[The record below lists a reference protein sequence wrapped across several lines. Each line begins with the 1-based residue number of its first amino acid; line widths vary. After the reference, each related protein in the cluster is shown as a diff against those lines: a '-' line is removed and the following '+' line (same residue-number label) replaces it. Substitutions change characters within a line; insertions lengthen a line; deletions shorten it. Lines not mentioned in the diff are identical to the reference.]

1 MCVYNTDKRVLVVLL
16 VVQWS
21 HLQVGVLPI
30 YKLWVCPS
38 IMFYIISV
46 VFLLLQVRNFRRFSW
61 LEWVFIIVGLF
72 AFIVTLGFTV
82 ERFFHFEKQFNISE
96 KLYQCICLPND
107 SDNCIK
113 PCHHWTCLSDF
124 TFAIIL
130 FVNLSEKLSSLIK
143 IIMCF
148 PLLHSFCLVLWCGW
162 FDKRQRV

>member
-1 MCVYNTDKRVLVVLL
+1 MVVLL

-21 HLQVGVLPI
+21 HLQVGVLPRVLPI
-30 YKLWVCPS
+30 YKLWAYPS
-38 IMFYIISV
+38 ICSIISIV
-46 VFLLLQVRNFRRFSW
+46 ILLLQVRNFRRFSW

-72 AFIVTLGFTV
+72 AFFVTLGFTV

-96 KLYQCICLPND
+96 KSYQCICLPNN

-148 PLLHSFCLVLWCGW
+148 PLLHSFCLVLWRGW

>member
-1 MCVYNTDKRVLVVLL
+1 MVSFTSWGVTSGVTY
-16 VVQWS
+16 
-21 HLQVGVLPI
+21 LQALGLP
-30 YKLWVCPS
+30 LN
-38 IMFYIISV
+38 MFYIISIV
-46 VFLLLQVRNFRRFSW
+46 ILLLQVRNFRRFSW

-72 AFIVTLGFTV
+72 AFFVTLGFTV

-96 KLYQCICLPND
+96 KSYQCICLPKNSD
-107 SDNCIK
+107 NCDDNCIK